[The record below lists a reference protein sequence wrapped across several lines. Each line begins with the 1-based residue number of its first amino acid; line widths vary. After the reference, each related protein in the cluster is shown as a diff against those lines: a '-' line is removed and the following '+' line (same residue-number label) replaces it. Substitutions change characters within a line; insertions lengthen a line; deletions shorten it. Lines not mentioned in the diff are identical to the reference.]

1 MPKQDANLFISRR
14 SRKPVSLRFKQLGVR
29 MYQKRYLYI
38 MSAPAIF
45 LLFIFHYLPMFGIVI
60 AFQDYRAGNGFF
72 GSEWCG
78 LENFRYLFK
87 TQDAWTITRNTVGYN
102 VIFILLNTT
111 VSILIAIVISM
122 INSRRT
128 AKILQSIYIMPYFLS
143 YAIIGIIVMA
153 FIGRN
158 NGFITRMISG
168 DAIRKYDFY
177 YHTGPWPY
185 ILTFVNMWKKVGYSA
200 VVYLAA
206 ISGISPEL
214 YEAAMLDGATKQ
226 QQVRYIT
233 LPQIKPIVV
242 ILLIMA
248 IGNIFRGDFGL
259 FYNVPQD
266 AGALYPVTDVLDTYI
281 YRVMKT
287 TNHPGMVAAAG
298 LYQSV
303 VNLILV
309 LGANA
314 VVRKIEPDN
323 AMF

>member
-1 MPKQDANLFISRR
+1 MRLKLPKQDANLFISRR

-214 YEAAMLDGATKQ
+214 YEAAMEDGICAEQARLFLPAYGMYVRWYWTASLHSVAHFIQQRMAWDAQKEIQDYARAVLELAKEEFPVALDS
-226 QQVRYIT
+226 
-233 LPQIKPIVV
+233 
-242 ILLIMA
+242 LL
-248 IGNIFRGDFGL
+248 
-259 FYNVPQD
+259 
-266 AGALYPVTDVLDTYI
+266 
-281 YRVMKT
+281 
-287 TNHPGMVAAAG
+287 
-298 LYQSV
+298 
-303 VNLILV
+303 
-309 LGANA
+309 
-314 VVRKIEPDN
+314 
-323 AMF
+323 